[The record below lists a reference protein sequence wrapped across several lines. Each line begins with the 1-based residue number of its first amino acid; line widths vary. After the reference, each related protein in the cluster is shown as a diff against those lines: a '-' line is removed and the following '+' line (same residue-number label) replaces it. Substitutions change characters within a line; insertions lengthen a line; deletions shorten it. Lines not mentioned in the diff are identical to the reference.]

1 METNEIIKG
10 LNAFC
15 KERCEIMILSLEPI
29 DNEEADFVRFTF
41 DGCECVAIVWH
52 DGTIYTPSDWQN
64 DYTEFNQSDIPSV
77 DWIDADYRP
86 CVIFN
91 GMPRMFF

>member
-1 METNEIIKG
+1 MKNNDIIKG

-15 KERCEIMILSLEPI
+15 EENCNITIVSSETIA
-29 DNEEADFVRFTF
+29 NEDADFVRFSF
-41 DGCECVAIVWH
+41 DGNECIAIVWH

-64 DYTEFNQSDIPSV
+64 DYTEFKQSDIPSV
-77 DWIDADYRP
+77 DWMDADFRP

-91 GMPRMFF
+91 GMPRML